1 MDNLGWEASQRH
13 FHSSKLSGAIIR
25 HFSPTPDHTISN
37 SKTSIIV
44 HIWLRFQKKNF
55 LKMKNQ
61 CRETLDVLSSLP
73 LVDDA
78 DSGTG
83 ATRQWCCVVRCS
95 FDLTR
100 PLGFRSVPVYSGIFC
115 KSPWVQM
122 GGMWYNY
129 CSCTLHSAQLVNVR
143 TNRWRG
149 AEPCGARVCPLF
161 CGISRELPS

>member
-1 MDNLGWEASQRH
+1 MDNLALRGIAAAFSFINVVRRH
-13 FHSSKLSGAIIR
+13 YPPFLPHPRPHYIKLQNINHS
-25 HFSPTPDHTISN
+25 PYMTP
-37 SKTSIIV
+37 V
-44 HIWLRFQKKNF
+44 PKKNF

-100 PLGFRSVPVYSGIFC
+100 PLGFRSVPVYSGIFVRALGYRWEVC
-115 KSPWVQM
+115 DTTTVVVR
-122 GGMWYNY
+122 
-129 CSCTLHSAQLVNVR
+129 CTVHNL
-143 TNRWRG
+143 
-149 AEPCGARVCPLF
+149 
-161 CGISRELPS
+161 

>member
-1 MDNLGWEASQRH
+1 MRGITAAFSFIKML
-13 FHSSKLSGAIIR
+13 LGAIIR

-44 HIWLRFQKKNF
+44 HISYMTPVPKKNF

-78 DSGTG
+78 GSGTG

-100 PLGFRSVPVYSGIFC
+100 PLGFRSVPVYSGIFVRALGYRWEVCDTTTLLVRCTTC
-115 KSPWVQM
+115 K
-122 GGMWYNY
+122 
-129 CSCTLHSAQLVNVR
+129 CTY
-143 TNRWRG
+143 
-149 AEPCGARVCPLF
+149 E
-161 CGISRELPS
+161 